1 MIRPSTHTL
10 TQIIRLRT
18 HAHITP
24 NFSHFGIGSNSLARI
39 TWIENDSN
47 DLLGYN
53 RNVCRRWF
61 IIDRMFLMVLLL
73 FLIRPILLNH
83 TRTHIHFIRK
93 KKKNQKFE
101 SVKSNIWFIPFV
113 SFLFFVI
120 KKIHFCFVFRLQKWA
135 HAMRDTHIN
144 IYSST
149 STLVR
154 VQQVNYVTVS
164 IGNGCAIR
172 NVIDLTI
179 ERARV
184 VTYSTRP

>member
-1 MIRPSTHTL
+1 MIHPSTHTHTL

-53 RNVCRRWF
+53 RNVCRRF
-61 IIDRMFLMVLLL
+61 IIDRMFLIRPVLLY
-73 FLIRPILLNH
+73 H

-93 KKKNQKFE
+93 KRKKKWKKFK
-101 SVKSNIWFIPFV
+101 SVKSNIWFIPYV

-120 KKIHFCFVFRLQKWA
+120 IKNPFLLRIWFAKMGPCHERY
-135 HAMRDTHIN
+135 TH
-144 IYSST
+144 T
-149 STLVR
+149 ST
-154 VQQVNYVTVS
+154 Y
-164 IGNGCAIR
+164 
-172 NVIDLTI
+172 
-179 ERARV
+179 
-184 VTYSTRP
+184 TRPHTHLSAYNKSIMSQFKLEMVVQSKM